1 MKKNFVAIIFS
12 FIFLLN
18 TFCFASG
25 EEIFSGNSSDEISIS
40 GDLLVSG
47 ENMNSGE
54 IINSEVSEIINNVS
68 GSVIDDIS
76 GDISGIVNEETNKS
90 VPKFVK
96 FIEVIILIYV
106 FYKMCNHIKES
117 GKVFKPDPIEKVK
130 YCKDVPIEGMTVG
143 QAAFLKDTELMNIS
157 NIFMGN
163 ILSLKQKGIIDLDNR
178 GGDVYY
184 KMLDVEPDVFVEE
197 KDVYD
202 FLNAFSKKFSRN
214 DGYISLRSLQRVM
227 MRSSH
232 KVAQLKDNIKAT
244 IKKSLLYYND
254 ELDKRIFNR
263 IKDSAIYLL
272 ISIII
277 LIIHGGNF
285 GMFEPAIWIIILSII
300 NILLCGYIA
309 KNTVVFDE
317 VGMATR
323 EKVKA
328 FQRYMLNF
336 SSNKETGVPELNVW
350 EKNLNFA
357 LGFGVAEKVIEQI
370 KASYPN
376 FEETTLGREC
386 FVCKRLIGLKFNQCF
401 INAISFKIWR

>member
-1 MKKNFVAIIFS
+1 MRKKFVAIIFS

-25 EEIFSGNSSDEISIS
+25 EEIFSGNVSDETSSS
-40 GDLLVSG
+40 GDLLISG
-47 ENMNSGE
+47 EN
-54 IINSEVSEIINNVS
+54 INSDISGIIDNVS
-68 GSVIDDIS
+68 GSVIDDAS
-76 GDISGIVNEETNKS
+76 GDISSIVDEEITKS
-90 VPKFVK
+90 VPKFVN

-157 NIFMGN
+157 NIFLGN
-163 ILSLKQKGIIDLDNR
+163 ILSLKQKGIIDLVSR

-202 FLNAFSKKFSRN
+202 FMNAFSKKFSRN

-232 KVAQLKDNIKAT
+232 KVAQLKDNMKAT

-272 ISIII
+272 ISIVI
-277 LIIHGGNF
+277 LIIHGSNF
-285 GMFEPAIWIIILSII
+285 GIFEPAIWTIILSII

-317 VGMATR
+317 IGMATR

-357 LGFGVAEKVIEQI
+357 LGFGVTQKVIEQI

-376 FEETTLGREC
+376 FEETALSREC
-386 FVCKRLIGLKFNQCF
+386 LICKRLIGLKFNQCF

>member
-1 MKKNFVAIIFS
+1 MRKKFVAIIFS

-25 EEIFSGNSSDEISIS
+25 EEIFSGNVSDETSSS
-40 GDLLVSG
+40 GDLLISG
-47 ENMNSGE
+47 EN
-54 IINSEVSEIINNVS
+54 INSDISGIIDNVS
-68 GSVIDDIS
+68 GSVIDDVS
-76 GDISGIVNEETNKS
+76 GDISSIVDEEITKS
-90 VPKFVK
+90 VPKFVNY
-96 FIEVIILIYV
+96 IEVVILIYV

-157 NIFMGN
+157 NIFLGN
-163 ILSLKQKGIIDLDNR
+163 ILSLKQKGIIDLVSR

-184 KMLDVEPDVFVEE
+184 KMLDVDPDVFVEE

-202 FLNAFSKKFSRN
+202 FMNAFSKKFSRN

-232 KVAQLKDNIKAT
+232 KVAQLKDNMKAT

-272 ISIII
+272 ISIVI
-277 LIIHGGNF
+277 LIIHGSNF
-285 GMFEPAIWIIILSII
+285 GIFEPAIWTIILSII

-317 VGMATR
+317 IGMATR

-376 FEETTLGREC
+376 FEETALSREC
-386 FVCKRLIGLKFNQCF
+386 LICKRLIGLKFNQCF